1 MSRISDLAASFEQKS
16 KQQAAST
23 EQSVQNA
30 FKAHESALLTALNES
45 EQRTKAAIDA
55 QSRNL
60 QRTAL
65 KSWMAVVIPVSL
77 TLLLALGAIATM
89 GWYITGQIEEIARH
103 KVTLEQLKNQGGA
116 IQLSRCGE
124 DGRLCARIDEDAVNY
139 QNGYRVL
146 EGY

>member
-1 MSRISDLAASFEQKS
+1 MSRISDLAASFEQKM
-16 KQQAAST
+16 KQQAGTT

-30 FKAHESALLTALNES
+30 FKAHENALLTALNES
-45 EQRTKAAIDA
+45 EQRTKVAIDA

-89 GWYITGQIEEIARH
+89 GWSITGQIEAIARH
-103 KVTLEQLKNQGGA
+103 QVTLEQLQNEGCA
-116 IQLSRCGE
+116 IPLSRCCVGA
-124 DGRLCARIDEDAVNY
+124 RLSARLHVAAANS
-139 QNGYRVL
+139 
-146 EGY
+146 